1 MSLPSPVHIETER
14 LVLTMP
20 GRRDAPLMVDYFTR
34 NRAHLSPWEPRYPD
48 GFFTNAYWESR
59 LEDARKELIDDLGL
73 RLVIFRR
80 GDESRRAIGIVNFTA
95 IIRLAFNCTNLGY
108 SIDGEHEGQGLMR
121 EGLEASIG
129 HVFSE
134 LNLHRIQANYQPDNE
149 RSGRLLERL
158 GFVIEGYAKDYLLI
172 DGAYRDHI
180 LTSLTNPDW
189 SPPTP

>member
-20 GRRDAPLMVDYFTR
+20 GREDAPLMVDYFSR
-34 NRAHLSPWEPRYPD
+34 NRAHLEHWEPAYPD

-59 LEDARKELIDDLGL
+59 LEDARQELIDDRAL
-73 RLVIFRR
+73 RLVVFRR
-80 GDESRRAIGIVNFTA
+80 GASERRAIGVTNFTA

-108 SIDGEHEGQGLMR
+108 SIDREHEGQGLMY
-121 EGLEASIG
+121 EALSGAIQY
-129 HVFSE
+129 VFSD
-134 LNLHRIQANYQPDNE
+134 LNIHRIQANYQPRNH
-149 RSGRLLERL
+149 RSGQLLARL
-158 GFVIEGYAKDYLLI
+158 GFSIEGYARDYLLI

-189 SPPTP
+189 EPS